1 MKKRRAGKARRARI
15 VRNTAVK
22 PARSAGGKS
31 LGLRLSGRA
40 DAVVVVKRGIP
51 VAAVERLGQNLGVTL
66 ETLGRLTNIAERT
79 LQRRRRDN
87 AGRLKADESERVLRV
102 GLLLDR
108 AVVVLGG
115 IENARAW
122 LNAPCAALG
131 GAAPLSYAD
140 TEPGA
145 REVEDLLGRIEH
157 GVFS

>member
-1 MKKRRAGKARRARI
+1 MKKRRSSKAKRARI
-15 VRNTAVK
+15 VGHSGVK
-22 PARSAGGKS
+22 PARQGSGKS
-31 LGLRLSGRA
+31 LGLKLSGRQ
-40 DAVVVVKRGIP
+40 DAVVVVKRGMP

-66 ETLGRLTNIAERT
+66 ETLGRITNIAERT
-79 LQRRRRDN
+79 LQRRKRDN

-108 AVVVLGG
+108 AVAVLGG

-131 GAAPLSYAD
+131 GAAPLAYAD

-145 REVEDLLGRIEH
+145 REVEDVLGRIEH